1 MTENLATIITSCFE
15 EAYNSTMNFIKLHNH
30 SQKEMEEAVWF
41 FINSFKDIVD
51 RKAEEK
57 GVKSND

>member
-15 EAYNSTMNFIKLHNH
+15 EAYNSTMNFIKFHNH

-57 GVKSND
+57 GIKYND

>member
-1 MTENLATIITSCFE
+1 MKENLATVIMSCFE
-15 EAYNSTMNFIKLHNH
+15 EAYNSTLNFIKLHNH

-41 FINSFKDIVD
+41 FINSFKYVVD
-51 RKAEEK
+51 RKVEEK